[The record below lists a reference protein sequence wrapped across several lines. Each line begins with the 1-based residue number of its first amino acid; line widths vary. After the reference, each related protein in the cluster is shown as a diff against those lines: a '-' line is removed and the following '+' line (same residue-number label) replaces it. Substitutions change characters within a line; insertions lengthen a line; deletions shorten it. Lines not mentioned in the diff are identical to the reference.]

1 MDTKTRPLICCL
13 QETHLRPKDA
23 YRLNMKGWKKIFHAN
38 GIKGCGL
45 AILISDKINFKI
57 KVVIRDKTGHYIMIK
72 GSIQKEGIAI
82 INVYEPQ
89 YIRQIL
95 TTVKG
100 EIDRNSVIVGNFNNS
115 LTPMDRSSRQKINR
129 ETRDLNV
136 TLDQWELIGI
146 YRAFHPSKK

>member
-1 MDTKTRPLICCL
+1 
-13 QETHLRPKDA
+13 
-23 YRLNMKGWKKIFHAN
+23 MKGWKKIFHAN

-45 AILISDKINFKI
+45 AILTSDKINFKI
-57 KVVIRDKTGHYIMIK
+57 KVVTRDKKGHYIMIK

-100 EIDRNSVIVGNFNNS
+100 EIGRNSVIVGNFNNS
-115 LTPMDRSSRQKINR
+115 LTPMDRSSRQKTNR
-129 ETRDLNV
+129 ETRDLNL

>member
-1 MDTKTRPLICCL
+1 MYAVYKRPTLD
-13 QETHLRPKDA
+13 LR
-23 YRLNMKGWKKIFHAN
+23 MGWKKIFHAN

>member
-1 MDTKTRPLICCL
+1 
-13 QETHLRPKDA
+13 
-23 YRLNMKGWKKIFHAN
+23 
-38 GIKGCGL
+38 
-45 AILISDKINFKI
+45 
-57 KVVIRDKTGHYIMIK
+57 MIK

-100 EIDRNSVIVGNFNNS
+100 EIDRSSVIVGNFNNS